1 MRTLTIA
8 ALMVASMA
16 GSSVAMAGNPVDDG
30 HAAKSQYTQHKDS
43 VRTSAQSHK
52 AAASGQVADKSSHV
66 ASKAHDAKSKVSNKA
81 SDARSKASNKAS
93 DTNSRYQKKNYA
105 DVLKNERH

>member
-16 GSSVAMAGNPVDDG
+16 GSSVAMAGNPADDG
-30 HAAKSQYTQHKDS
+30 HAAKSQYTQYKDS

-66 ASKAHDAKSKVSNKA
+66 ASKAQEAKSKVG
-81 SDARSKASNKAS
+81 DKASNKAS

>member
-16 GSSVAMAGNPVDDG
+16 GSSVAMAGNPADDG

-66 ASKAHDAKSKVSNKA
+66 ASKAHDAKSKVGNAKSKVSN
-81 SDARSKASNKAS
+81 ARSKAS

>member
-1 MRTLTIA
+1 MERMLDLGA
-8 ALMVASMA
+8 
-16 GSSVAMAGNPVDDG
+16 
-30 HAAKSQYTQHKDS
+30 
-43 VRTSAQSHK
+43 
-52 AAASGQVADKSSHV
+52 
-66 ASKAHDAKSKVSNKA
+66 KA

>member
-43 VRTSAQSHK
+43 VRTSAQSQK

-66 ASKAHDAKSKVSNKA
+66 ASKAHDAKSKA